1 MKRSIIILLLILSV
15 HISSNARATI
25 EIKYKIGEEII
36 TNFDILN
43 EQKYLIFLR
52 PELNKLSKEELE
64 KISKNS
70 LIREIIKKNEI
81 KRIFKDFEDEN
92 YLKNIKK
99 NLFKFKNVKNEKE
112 LKDLLNKKKI
122 RYEDIIDKMKFEGL
136 WNELIYK
143 KYNSMV
149 KINEEK
155 LKNDLTLKISNEKK
169 YEYKLSEIIFDV
181 ESKEKVDDMYSQIL
195 NYIKMNNFKVA
206 ASKFSLSNTA
216 SKGGDIGWVKETL
229 LAEKFLNIL
238 SKLKIGEITKPIKY
252 SNGYLIIKVN
262 DKKIMKQINNF
273 DKELKEIINFERNRQ
288 LNQFSL
294 LHYKKL
300 RQNIIIN
307 EF

>member
-1 MKRSIIILLLILSV
+1 MKRSFIILLLILTV
-15 HISSNARATI
+15 PISSNVRATI
-25 EIKYKIGEEII
+25 EIKYKIGDEII

-52 PELNKLSKEELE
+52 PGLNKLSEEELE

-81 KRIFKDFEDEN
+81 KKIFKDFEDEN

-112 LKDLLNKKKI
+112 LKDLLIKKKI
-122 RYEDIIDKMKFEGL
+122 RYEDILNKMKFEGL

-155 LKNDLTLKISNEKK
+155 LKNELALKISNEKK

-181 ESKEKVDDMYSQIL
+181 EGKEKVDDIYNQIL
-195 NYIKMNNFKVA
+195 NYIKINNFKVA
-206 ASKFSLSNTA
+206 ASKFSISNTA

-294 LHYKKL
+294 LYYKKL
-300 RQNIIIN
+300 KQNIIIN